1 MCQFYVE
8 LVAFHHEHEG
18 LGDSGRGVYS
28 DINDI
33 KTKVFSIFLS
43 VFLYNHVMADTKVC
57 GMTSSSLA
65 VFWSIYPSYYLSAIY
80 EQPSII

>member
-8 LVAFHHEHEG
+8 WVAFHHEREG
-18 LGDSGRGVYS
+18 LWDSGRGVFS

-43 VFLYNHVMADTKVC
+43 VFLYNHVMADTEVR
-57 GMTSSSLA
+57 GMTSLPLA
-65 VFWSIYPSYYLSAIY
+65 VFWSIYPASSLSAIY